1 MMLVLNS
8 MDGKITGNVYAF
20 NQGETIRFGK
30 NVMAKYGDIGDAK
43 NTSRQA
49 RLTYEFI
56 QPEEIA
62 SGEVQHYPVVIVGGG
77 PIGLST
83 AISLA
88 QYGIE
93 SVVLEK
99 YNTVSDGSR
108 AICWAKR
115 TLEIFDRLGTG
126 DRMVEKGVTW
136 NQGKVYF
143 GEDPEPIYSF
153 DLLQDKEQKY
163 PAFINL
169 QQFYAE
175 EYLIELFPQYPQTHI
190 RWQNEVID
198 IVNGDDKVTATVMT
212 PAGEYKISG
221 DYLIAADGHR
231 SPVRTMMG
239 LDFEGRVFEDHFL
252 IADIKMKADFPAVRR
267 FWFDPPFNPGQTSL
281 IHKQADDI
289 WRIDFQMGWDID
301 REEVMKEENIDAKV
315 RAFLGPDIEFKYDWV
330 SLYTFQCRRM
340 KKFVHNRVIFAGDS
354 AHLVSPFGARGA
366 NGGMQ
371 DVDNLVWKL
380 DLVFKGIAPQSFIN
394 SYDEERVYGADENVT
409 NSSRSTDFMTP
420 KSEISL
426 SFRDAALELARDFP
440 FARGIV
446 NPGRLSTPCTLD
458 GSALNTEDEDDFTAK
473 QRPGSPCMDAPV
485 LVENEDTWLLNH
497 LGERFVG
504 LYFTDADSVPADE
517 LGKMKKQDMP
527 FDILTVGNGNGSII
541 DKKGLLH
548 KHYNATPGTF
558 YLIRPD
564 QHVAARWRK
573 FDVNKV
579 QQALARATGQANF
592 S

>member
-1 MMLVLNS
+1 
-8 MDGKITGNVYAF
+8 
-20 NQGETIRFGK
+20 
-30 NVMAKYGDIGDAK
+30 MAKYGDLGEAK
-43 NTSRQA
+43 NTSKQA
-49 RLTYEFI
+49 RQVFDFVK
-56 QPEEIA
+56 PEEIE
-62 SGEVQHYPVVIVGGG
+62 SGEVRHFPVVIVGGG
-77 PIGLST
+77 PIGLAT

-88 QYGIE
+88 QHGIE

-99 YNTVSDGSR
+99 YNSVSDGSR

-115 TLEIFDRLGTG
+115 SLEILDRVGTG

-136 NQGKVYF
+136 DQGLVYF
-143 GEDPEPIYSF
+143 GEDPEPIYGF
-153 DLLQDKEQKY
+153 DLLMDKKQKY

-175 EYLIELFPQYPQTHI
+175 EYMIELFPNYPQTEL
-190 RWQNEVID
+190 RWQNEVVD
-198 IVNGDDKVTATVMT
+198 IENGKDKVTATVST

-231 SPVRTMMG
+231 SPIRNMMG
-239 LDFEGRVFEDHFL
+239 LDFEGRIFEDHFL
-252 IADIKMKADFPAVRR
+252 IADVKMKADFPAIRR

-301 REEVMKEENIDAKV
+301 KEEVMKDENVDAKV
-315 RAFLGPDIEFKYDWV
+315 RAFLGPDIEFEYDWV

-340 KKFVHNRVIFAGDS
+340 RKFVHDRVIFAGDS

-366 NGGMQ
+366 NGGLQ

-380 DLVFKGIAPQSFIN
+380 DLVFRGLADPEFIN
-394 SYDEERVYGADENVT
+394 TYDDERIYGADENIT

-420 KSEISL
+420 KSETSL
-426 SFRDAALELARDFP
+426 AFRDATLELAQDFA

-446 NPGRLSTPCTLD
+446 NPGRLSLPCTLD
-458 GSALNTEDEDDFTAK
+458 GSPLNTEDEDEFNDK

-485 LVENEDTWLLNH
+485 VVENDESWFLNQ

-504 LYFTDADSVPADE
+504 LYFCGDDGSVPESINE
-517 LGKMKKQDMP
+517 LQDQ
-527 FDILTVGNGNGSII
+527 DIDVDVICIGNGQITDS
-541 DKKGLLH
+541 KGLLQQ
-548 KHYNATPGTF
+548 HYDASPGTF
-558 YLIRPD
+558 YLLRPD
-564 QHVAARWRK
+564 QHVAARWRNY
-573 FDVNKV
+573 DSGKV
-579 QQALARATGQANF
+579 KAALAKATGH
-592 S
+592 